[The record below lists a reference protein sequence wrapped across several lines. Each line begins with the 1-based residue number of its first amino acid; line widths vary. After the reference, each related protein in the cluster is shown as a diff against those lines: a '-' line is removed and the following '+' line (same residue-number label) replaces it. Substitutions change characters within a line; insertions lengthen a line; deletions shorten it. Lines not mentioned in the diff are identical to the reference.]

1 MIFNGINDQ
10 SVELRIINYQFP
22 EITNCE
28 YDSNWL
34 LMFLKVES
42 RDGNW
47 EIVDPFL
54 LVREL
59 KTMIDWFE
67 KLSHDVETDSSS
79 LMFIEPNLEFK
90 LIKKTKAEKHLKII
104 FNLAPQHE
112 NAHEH
117 KEHFVYAVYN
127 KKDLNL
133 IVKQLKE
140 EIEHYPQRAIL

>member
-10 SVELRIINYQFP
+10 SVELRVINYQFP

-90 LIKKTKAEKHLKII
+90 LIKKKPKQKSILKLFLTWHLNTKTYMSIKS
-104 FNLAPQHE
+104 
-112 NAHEH
+112 
-117 KEHFVYAVYN
+117 
-127 KKDLNL
+127 
-133 IVKQLKE
+133 
-140 EIEHYPQRAIL
+140 ILSMLYTTKRI

>member
-59 KTMIDWFE
+59 KTMIEWFE

-79 LMFIEPNLEFK
+79 LVFIEPNLEFK

-112 NAHEH
+112 NAYEH

-127 KKDLNL
+127 DKDLNL

>member
-34 LMFLKVES
+34 LMSLKVES
-42 RDGNW
+42 HGGNW
-47 EIVDPFL
+47 ETVDPFL

-59 KTMIDWFE
+59 KTMIEWFE
-67 KLSHDVETDSSS
+67 KLSNHVETDSNS
-79 LMFIEPNLEFK
+79 LIFIEPNLEFK
-90 LIKKTKAEKHLKII
+90 LIKKTKAEKHIKII
-104 FNLAPQHE
+104 FNLEPQYEKAHGHRE
-112 NAHEH
+112 N
-117 KEHFVYAVYN
+117 FIYAVYN
-127 KKDLNL
+127 HKDLNL

-140 EIEHYPQRAIL
+140 EAEHYPQRAIS